1 MTGDEHKAQQVVTD
15 VIVERGFEI
24 RHECL
29 LPGIVLATKLLVLAL
44 EELVAA
50 KEINGTMLGG
60 GHEPGTRV
68 FRDARLMPLLERGDE
83 GVLGEILGK
92 TYITHDAHE
101 TADEPGRFDSPD
113 GVNRAMYVGGSHS
126 HRYHHLQAASARL
139 PTHPGQTFAA
149 Q

>member
-44 EELVAA
+44 QELGAA

-60 GHEPGTRV
+60 GHEPGTWV
-68 FRDARLMPLLERGDE
+68 LRDTRLLPLLERGDE
-83 GVLGEILGK
+83 GILGK
-92 TYITHDAHE
+92 ILGKADIAHDPNE

-113 GVNRAMYVGGSHS
+113 GVNRAMDIGGGHS
-126 HRYHHLQAASARL
+126 HR
-139 PTHPGQTFAA
+139 
-149 Q
+149 